1 MATSA
6 EQNAWINQVATG
18 TGLLPSVIQAWTN
31 TENGWGINNPLGVN
45 AKPYASLNA
54 SAIDTINNIKTN
66 PAYSGIRSSVGSS
79 AQVQAQA
86 IVASPWEGH
95 NYSNYSTPPPIVN
108 LANGTQPGT
117 GWDLNPLDWIA
128 NLNQGAANMNATVSQ
143 GHPVTN
149 ATPGSNLV
157 PGGQPTVNAAANGF
171 SLIPD
176 VQSAVGFIGV
186 IIVGLVFILGA
197 FLLAGKDKT
206 SNVQIVPLPI

>member
-1 MATSA
+1 MVTSA
-6 EQNAWINQVATG
+6 EQNAWINQVAAG
-18 TGLLPSVIQAWTN
+18 TGLLPSVVQAWTN

-54 SAIDTINNIKTN
+54 SAIDTINLIKTGS
-66 PAYSGIRSSVGSS
+66 AYSGIRSSVGSS

-95 NYSNYSTPPPIVN
+95 NYANYSSPPPIVN
-108 LANGTQPGT
+108 LANSGSRGPSYRGLGSQTVAQAQA
-117 GWDLNPLDWIA
+117 WDASSANTSSVQSIA
-128 NLNQGAANMNATVSQ
+128 G
-143 GHPVTN
+143 
-149 ATPGSNLV
+149 
-157 PGGQPTVNAAANGF
+157 

-176 VQSAVGFIGV
+176 VQSAVGLIGV